1 MLGLNDLQEKNGE
14 ALRTLLGKTM
24 MAALKEPTVANQAA
38 YDKARKALEEFE
50 AQQAQGKPAAVEGET
65 AAERS
70 FKNPRQVAAFLA
82 EQGWKI
88 SENTAYNHRDRG
100 MLRPDKDGLFHEAS
114 VLRYAASNLKRKD
127 GGGSEK
133 LEALQERKVL
143 AEIERAEAQAAKMRL
158 QQEILEGKYI
168 PLEQYQRDLATRA
181 RLLKADMLNWA
192 RLFVEEFIFLVGGDQ
207 AQAPEALALTER
219 QVEDWLHRYASQG
232 EIRLAAPRKPENR
245 RDAV

>member
-38 YDKARKALEEFE
+38 YDKARKTLEEFE
-50 AQQAQGKPAAVEGET
+50 AQQAAQGKPAAGEGE
-65 AAERS
+65 APPERA

-100 MLRPDKDGLFHEAS
+100 MLRPGKDGVYREAE
-114 VLRYAASNLKRKD
+114 VMRYAAANLKRKD

-181 RLLKADMLNWA
+181 RLLKADMQNWA

-207 AQAPEALALTER
+207 AKAPEALALAER

-232 EIRLAAPRKPENR
+232 EIRLAAPRKPDEQ
-245 RDAV
+245 A